1 MNERT
6 EHPVEDTT
14 LAGEGRE
21 STVTLPRHGLGA
33 ERRIGPYKL
42 IRELGRGGMG
52 TVWLAARA
60 DEQFEK
66 RVAVKVVRSADSEE
80 VLRFFRRERQILA
93 GLEHPHIAR
102 LLDGGTTDEG
112 LPYFVMEHVEGVPID
127 RYCDEHQLTIP
138 ERLKLFEG
146 VCAAV
151 QHAHR
156 SLVVHRDLKPG
167 NVLVTQDGVPKLL
180 DFGIAKLL
188 SPEVAGASHET
199 VVAMTPD
206 YASPEQVRGRAI
218 TTATDVYSLGV
229 ILYEL
234 LTGHR
239 PYRLKTHEHVEVLKA
254 VCEEEPERPSTA
266 VGRTEERQQPDG
278 TTVTTTPEEA
288 GRLRHETPERLR
300 KRLKGDLDAIVMS
313 ALQKDPIQRYPSV
326 EALARDVR
334 RYLDGQPITARK
346 ASSAYRLRKLAGR
359 HKLGVA
365 AGATILVLLVA
376 LAVTSTVQASRIRK
390 ERDRA
395 TAETAKVTAM
405 NTFLEDALG
414 AADPWEKGSRNIS
427 LLDALRQAQAKAES
441 AFHGQ
446 PLIRAAILQTIGS
459 TFANLAEFQ
468 EGEKALRTAL
478 VLRTAAAGQ
487 RSDEVAESQASLSN
501 LYGLWHRFDEAVK
514 AGKESLDITREL
526 HGPKSLETAAAMD
539 PLGQAYVRN
548 GDLKSLKPL
557 AEEMLALVRTPGPAS
572 HGSGKPIDRTKVEV
586 QALTLLASV
595 ALQEESYQRMEALD
609 RERLDKIR
617 AHLPEL
623 RSEMSGALNDLA
635 TAQSMSGD
643 LAGAEANY
651 REALALNTAEVG
663 EEHPET
669 LVVREN
675 LGGVYF
681 KAKRY
686 DETLRMLDV
695 VLALR
700 RKALGADAEPVGR
713 TLANIGTVSV
723 AAGKLDEAERSYR
736 DALAVL
742 VPKLGEQNLDVASVR
757 LSFADLLRK
766 RGDLDGAEPLMK
778 SALEVR
784 AKVLGETHPAT
795 QRALKLLADLETAR
809 GKPAE
814 AAAYTAR
821 LVPAKK

>member
-1 MNERT
+1 VNEGT

-21 STVTLPRHGLGA
+21 STVTFQRQGLNS

-66 RVAVKVVRSADSEE
+66 RVALKVVRSSDSEE

-93 GLEHPHIAR
+93 GLEHPHVAR

-146 VCAAV
+146 VCSAV

-156 SLVVHRDLKPG
+156 SLVVHRDLKPS
-167 NVLVTQDGVPKLL
+167 NVLVTEEGVPKLL

-188 SPEVAGASHET
+188 NPEVAGASHET
-199 VVAMTPD
+199 VLAMTPD

-239 PYRLKTHEHVEVLKA
+239 PYRVKTHEHVEVLKA

-266 VGRTEERQQPDG
+266 VGRTEERQKPDG
-278 TTVTTTPEEA
+278 TTVITTPEEA
-288 GRLRHETPERLR
+288 GRLRHETPEKLKR
-300 KRLKGDLDAIVMS
+300 RLKGDLDAIVMS
-313 ALQKDPIQRYPSV
+313 ALQKDPLQRYPSV

-334 RYLDGQPITARK
+334 RYLDGQPVTARK
-346 ASSAYRLRKLAGR
+346 ASTSYRLRKLVER

-365 AGATILVLLVA
+365 AGATILVLLIA
-376 LAVTSTVQASRIRK
+376 LAVTSTIQAARIRK

-478 VLRTAAAGQ
+478 VLRTAAGGP
-487 RSDEVAESQASLSN
+487 RSEEVAESQASLSN
-501 LYGLWHRFDEAVK
+501 LYGLWHRFDEAVN
-514 AGKESLDITREL
+514 AGKVSLDITREL
-526 HGPKSLETAAAMD
+526 HGPRSLETAAAMN

-557 AEEMLALVRTPGPAS
+557 AEEMLALVRAPGTVQRGP
-572 HGSGKPIDRTKVEV
+572 GKPIDRTKVEV
-586 QALTLLASV
+586 QALTLLANV
-595 ALQEESYQRMEALD
+595 ALAEESYPRMEALD
-609 RERLDKIR
+609 RERLDKVR

-635 TAQSMSGD
+635 TAQSMNGD
-643 LAGAEANY
+643 LTGAEANY
-651 REALALNTAEVG
+651 KEALAINTAEVG

-681 KAKRY
+681 KEKRY

-695 VLALR
+695 VLAGR

-723 AAGKLDEAERSYR
+723 AAGKLEEGERSFR
-736 DALAVL
+736 DSLAVL

-757 LSFADLLRK
+757 MSLADVLRK
-766 RGDLDGAEPLMK
+766 RGNLDAAEPLMR
-778 SALEVR
+778 SALDVR
-784 AKVLGETHPAT
+784 AKILGETHAAT
-795 QRALKLLADLETAR
+795 QRALKALADLETAR
-809 GKPAE
+809 GKTAE